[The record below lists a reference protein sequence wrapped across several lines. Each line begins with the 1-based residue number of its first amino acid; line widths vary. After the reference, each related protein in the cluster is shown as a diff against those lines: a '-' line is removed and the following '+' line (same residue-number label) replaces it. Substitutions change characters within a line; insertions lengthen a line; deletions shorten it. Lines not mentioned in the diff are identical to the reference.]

1 MGRRDPK
8 LGERKPREPVR
19 DKRVK
24 EGEWVIGL
32 KLVQNGTTLFEA
44 SPLVIADSQLQN
56 VGTLVERRC
65 DEIGAKHV
73 TKTRRRAK

>member
-8 LGERKPREPVR
+8 LGERKPRQPVR

-32 KLVQNGTTLFEA
+32 KLVQNGTTLFES
-44 SPLVIADSQLQN
+44 SPLVVADSQLQN
-56 VGTLVERRC
+56 LGTLVESRC
-65 DEIGAKHV
+65 DEIGGKYV
-73 TKTRRRAK
+73 TKPRRTKR